1 MPKIT
6 QTGNSHGVV
15 IPVATLAQA
24 NLAAGDSVVM
34 APLQDG
40 ILIAQETSASGRMV
54 AAMLESM
61 DRYAD
66 TYRTLA
72 SERLST

>member
-40 ILIAQETSASGRMV
+40 ILIAQETSSSGRMV

-61 DRYAD
+61 DRYAE